1 MTNSVMSVLLCT
13 YAPVLLLEAF
23 MTKTGVVIRILAAGI
38 ATILIINY
46 AFRTSKEQAAAEEK
60 ITTLRIQLNNMRA
73 KLAEANAEITTL
85 QTRIGELTGQ
95 LASRSEIER
104 RLRKSIPIEVEP
116 ERKPSATPGL
126 VTAILYTIGGSS
138 VVIDD
143 EILYEGDTIHGVG
156 IIKINQ
162 DTVEFAKGAHR
173 WTQRINQP
181 PPPVW
186 TQKKK

>member
-1 MTNSVMSVLLCT
+1 
-13 YAPVLLLEAF
+13 
-23 MTKTGVVIRILAAGI
+23 MTKPGVAFRILAAGV

-46 AFRTSKEQAAAEEK
+46 AFRTSKEQDAAEEK
-60 ITTLRIQLNNMRA
+60 IKALRVQLNNMRT
-73 KLAEANAEITTL
+73 KLNEANAEIATL
-85 QTRIGELTGQ
+85 QARIEALTGQ

-104 RLRKSIPIEVEP
+104 RLRKSIPIEVKP

-143 EILYEGDTIHGVG
+143 EILYEGDTIYGVS

-162 DTVEFAKGAHR
+162 NTVEFAKGHHL
-173 WTQRINQP
+173 WTQHIHQT

>member
-13 YAPVLLLEAF
+13 YAHVLLLEAF

-46 AFRTSKEQAAAEEK
+46 AFRTTKEQAAAEEN
-60 ITTLRIQLNNMRA
+60 IRALRIQLNNVRTQ
-73 KLAEANAEITTL
+73 LSEANAEIATL
-85 QTRIGELTGQ
+85 QARIEELTSQ

-104 RLRKSIPIEVEP
+104 RLRRSIPIEVKP

-143 EILYEGDTIHGVG
+143 EILYEGDTIYGVS

-162 DTVEFAKGAHR
+162 DTVEFAKGNHR
-173 WTQRINQP
+173 WTQRINQSP
-181 PPPVW
+181 PRIW

>member
-1 MTNSVMSVLLCT
+1 
-13 YAPVLLLEAF
+13 
-23 MTKTGVVIRILAAGI
+23 MTKTGVAFRILAAGV

-46 AFRTSKEQAAAEEK
+46 AFRTSKEQAASEEK
-60 ITTLRIQLNNMRA
+60 ITALRIQLNHMRS

-85 QTRIGELTGQ
+85 HTRIEELTTQ
-95 LASRSEIER
+95 IASRSKIER
-104 RLRKSIPIEVEP
+104 RLRKSIPIEAKP
-116 ERKPSATPGL
+116 ERTASPTPGL

-143 EILYEGDTIHGVG
+143 EILYEGDTIYGVS
-156 IIKINQ
+156 ITRINQ

-173 WTQRINQP
+173 WTQQINQT

-186 TQKKK
+186 TQKNK